1 MAHGWLQR
9 RHLLSLA
16 GGGLAGGL
24 ALVGLAA
31 SAAANPL
38 VYPATSGLST
48 GAASRVVISGSGVSV
63 GFSGFSLTIGDPR
76 YSDFGAASAVYAP
89 GLIQP
94 PPIYFPAYGLYPYPV
109 YHQLR
114 VVHRR
119 PQAHWP
125 AAHPGLIGPV
135 VYPPP
140 VVGPVLIIDDVAPTA
155 GAAPTVLL
163 DAVPGP
169 EVVSGAAPAALAAPL
184 QIQVDASSPAL
195 SGPAPI
201 NLPAAVPPPPQTYRL
216 EGLSPFDQS
225 LRSLEP

>member
-1 MAHGWLQR
+1 MAHSWLQR
-9 RHLLSLA
+9 RHLRSLA
-16 GGGLAGGL
+16 GGGLVGGL

-38 VYPATSGLST
+38 VYPGVPGTS
-48 GAASRVVISGSGVSV
+48 SRVVISGSGVSV
-63 GFSGFSLTIGDPR
+63 GFSGFSLTIGDPL
-76 YSDFGAASAVYAP
+76 YGGFGAASAVYVP

-94 PPIYFPAYGLYPYPV
+94 PPIYFPAYGLHPYPV

-125 AAHPGLIGPV
+125 AAHPGLIGPS
-135 VYPPP
+135 VYPP

-169 EVVSGAAPAALAAPL
+169 EFVLGPAGSALVAPL

-201 NLPAAVPPPPQTYRL
+201 TLPAAVPPPQTYRL